1 MPQNQVFG
9 FELASRFE
17 AVAQHANE
25 KEANCNHAAIMFWFA
40 ADRESNGLSF
50 RKRQQ
55 SALADLIITVV
66 KERKVQVILES
77 HSEHV
82 LQRLLR
88 RIAEGKTSKY
98 PALSPD
104 DVKLFFC
111 RSVKGESALDQ
122 LKVNLFGSIE
132 NWPRDFFGDQ
142 FGEITAR
149 EEAALKRQRAAE
161 WLLMWWTKT
170 SPLSPMIAAVLN
182 PRHNRQ
188 TLTVDLRAC
197 KH

>member
-1 MPQNQVFG
+1 LPYRVSATTFVERLLANSEKLTPKKPKARIDLRLFQN
-9 FELASRFE
+9 
-17 AVAQHANE
+17 
-25 KEANCNHAAIMFWFA
+25 
-40 ADRESNGLSF
+40 
-50 RKRQQ
+50 
-55 SALADLIITVV
+55 SAEILPLLADLIITVV

-98 PALSPD
+98 PAISPD

-111 RSVKGESALDQ
+111 RSVKGESALHQ

-161 WLLMWWTKT
+161 
-170 SPLSPMIAAVLN
+170 
-182 PRHNRQ
+182 
-188 TLTVDLRAC
+188 
-197 KH
+197 